1 MFFLVV
7 WLGDDLNWYHPL
19 NDLLC
24 GDQFLD
30 LEASSGTSL
39 GRSCSLIDILFE
51 KWCALG
57 RGGLT
62 LKEICL
68 SMTGDFHRRPLSKG
82 HMLYEVW
89 LISKKNL
96 LKFTWLS
103 FLPFLSWYTILS
115 KGVYIESFI
124 NLCEVY
130 WKLNFSVWE
139 FNALCKKLRSTRS
152 EYLALNLNQGVH
164 VVLIVKQNNWKS
176 TPQKSF

>member
-1 MFFLVV
+1 MILVAKRNIIRVFLEISRAMCAYTRRLNVFLVFV

-68 SMTGDFHRRPLSKG
+68 SMTGDFHSSLLSKG

-89 LISKKNL
+89 LISKKKPFKMYMVVFSPFFYL
-96 LKFTWLS
+96 DTPFWARASISSHLSIFVKF
-103 FLPFLSWYTILS
+103 
-115 KGVYIESFI
+115 IESWISVFG
-124 NLCEVY
+124 NSTLCA
-130 WKLNFSVWE
+130 KN
-139 FNALCKKLRSTRS
+139 
-152 EYLALNLNQGVH
+152 
-164 VVLIVKQNNWKS
+164 
-176 TPQKSF
+176 